1 MVLISDVNHELDKSI
16 NIKFPNF
23 DNCTDLSLGYA
34 HKGIEEVNNIT
45 TFLPANSTQ
54 AT

>member
-1 MVLISDVNHELDKSI
+1 MSWIKSI

-23 DNCTDLSLGYA
+23 DYCIDLSLGYA
-34 HKGIEEVNNIT
+34 HKGIEEANSIT
-45 TFLPANSTQ
+45 TFLLANYSQ

>member
-16 NIKFPNF
+16 NIKFHNF